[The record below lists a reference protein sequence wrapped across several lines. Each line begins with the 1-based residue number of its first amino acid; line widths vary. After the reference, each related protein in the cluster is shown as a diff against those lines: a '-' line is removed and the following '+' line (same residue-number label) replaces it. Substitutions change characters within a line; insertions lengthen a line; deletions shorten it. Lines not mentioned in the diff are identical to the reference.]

1 MLARIMGTGMALP
14 ELVVSNDDLAKI
26 MDTSDEWITERTGV
40 KTRHLAVKEG
50 TSSLAIEAA
59 KKALDNAGVDAHDL
73 DLIIAATVTP
83 DRLLPFLSGEIQ
95 AGIDAM
101 QAAAFDMVVGCSGY
115 LYAISVANAYVQS
128 GMYKNILIVG
138 AETLSRIMNWEDR
151 KSCILFGDGAG
162 ATVIKADEVGVIRS
176 VLGTDGKAGPALG
189 CEARPLQNPYV
200 HNEWDYPYVRMA
212 GQEVYKFAVRTV
224 PRCINE
230 VLDAEGISA
239 DEIDYFV
246 IHQAN
251 LRMIEAIAKRLGQS
265 MDKFPTCIEETGN
278 VSAASIPMVLDKIN
292 RAGKIKRGD
301 KLVFAGFGAGLTW
314 GASVL
319 TW

>member
-1 MLARIMGTGMALP
+1 MLARIMGTGMAIPKL
-14 ELVVSNDDLAKI
+14 EVTNDDLAKI

-40 KTRHLAVKEG
+40 KKRHLAVEEG
-50 TSSLAIEAA
+50 TTSLAVEACR
-59 KKALDNAGVDAHDL
+59 KALENAGTDAHEL

-83 DRLLPFLSGEIQ
+83 DHLLPFLSGEVQ
-95 AGIDAM
+95 AQLDAM

-115 LYAISVANAYVQS
+115 LYAISVANAYVKS
-128 GMYKNILIVG
+128 GMYKNILVFG

-151 KSCILFGDGAG
+151 SSCILFGDGAG
-162 ATVIKADEVGVIRS
+162 ATVIKADEEGIICS
-176 VLGTDGKAGPALG
+176 VLGADGKAGIALG

-200 HNEWDYPYVRMA
+200 HNEWDYPYVKMA

-224 PRCINE
+224 PRSINE
-230 VLDAEGISA
+230 VLDKAGLSA
-239 DEIDYFV
+239 DEIKYFV

-265 MDKFPTCIEETGN
+265 MDKFPTCIQETGN

-292 RAGKIKRGD
+292 REGSLKRGD

>member
-1 MLARIMGTGMALP
+1 MLARIMGTGMSIP
-14 ELVVSNDDLAKI
+14 ELRVTNDDLAKI

-40 KTRHLAVKEG
+40 KARHLAVNEG
-50 TSSLAIEAA
+50 TTSLAIEAC
-59 KKALDNAGVDAHDL
+59 KKALDNAGMDAHEL

-83 DRLLPFLSGEIQ
+83 DHLLPFLSGEVQ
-95 AGIDAM
+95 AGLDAM

-115 LYAISVANAYVQS
+115 LYAISVANAYVKS
-128 GMYKNILIVG
+128 GMYKNILVFG

-151 KSCILFGDGAG
+151 ASCILFGDGAG
-162 ATVIKADEVGVIRS
+162 ATVIKADEEGIICS
-176 VLGTDGKAGPALG
+176 VLGTDGKAGPTLG

-200 HNEWDYPYVRMA
+200 HNEWDYPYVKMA

-224 PRCINE
+224 PKSINE
-230 VLDAEGISA
+230 VLEKAGVSA
-239 DEIDYFV
+239 DEIKYFV

-251 LRMIEAIAKRLGQS
+251 LRMIEAIAKRLGQP
-265 MDKFPTCIEETGN
+265 MEKFPACIQETGN

-292 RAGKIKRGD
+292 RAGQLTRGD

>member
-1 MLARIMGTGMALP
+1 MLARIMGTGMAIPKLR
-14 ELVVSNDDLAKI
+14 VTNDDLAKI

-40 KTRHLAVKEG
+40 KARHLAVEEG
-50 TSSLAIEAA
+50 TSSLAIEAC
-59 KKALDNAGVDAHDL
+59 KKALDNAGMDAHEL

-83 DRLLPFLSGEIQ
+83 DHLLPFLSGEVQ
-95 AGIDAM
+95 AGLDAM

-115 LYAISVANAYVQS
+115 LYAISVANAYVKS
-128 GMYKNILIVG
+128 GMYRNILIFG

-151 KSCILFGDGAG
+151 SSCILFGDGAG
-162 ATVIKADEVGVIRS
+162 ATVIKASEEGVICS

-200 HNEWDYPYVRMA
+200 HNEWDYPYVKMA

-224 PRCINE
+224 PRSINE
-230 VLDAEGISA
+230 VLDKAGISA
-239 DEIDYFV
+239 DEIKYFV

-265 MDKFPTCIEETGN
+265 MDKFPACIQETGN

-292 RAGKIKRGD
+292 REGKLERGD